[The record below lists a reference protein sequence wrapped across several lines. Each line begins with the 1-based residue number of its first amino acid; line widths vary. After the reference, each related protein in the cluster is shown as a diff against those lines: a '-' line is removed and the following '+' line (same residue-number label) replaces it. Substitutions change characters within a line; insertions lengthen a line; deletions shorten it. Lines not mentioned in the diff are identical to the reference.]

1 MTAILQSAHTE
12 EKEDGK
18 DKEIAVSQSVLAFLD
33 FCIISGTSK
42 LILQWNLIELESVF
56 LMHF

>member
-1 MTAILQSAHTE
+1 MTAILQSAHVE